1 MSNITISGSVPGV
14 DTSSG
19 LYLERQSTPAERQE
33 WLGLLGKQVEVK
45 ILQNLDGGRYLVDMN
60 GTELVAEGEMSL
72 TPGSM
77 HMAKVVSVSPTMTIR
92 LLNISENLP
101 PGLREALSLLLD
113 KPNAFADRLGELG
126 MLLAQMDELDS
137 TGLQQVLQKFSG
149 ENLLGKSGE
158 GLLRLPEFLGLL
170 TEAKMAALDG
180 SPQSLLLRDISRS
193 LEQNL
198 KSELLQAG
206 NRLASL
212 PPDDTAAKLATA
224 IQDVLSLVTLNQLY
238 NNSGVKQ
245 FDGLFLIFPLFL
257 AENELDI
264 WLKIKQHKESSPGSE
279 MDSLLTLTFYLDF
292 PDFGRTGTRVVMMD
306 KQAVVSIQVEGRKQ
320 QDLLRD
326 QVPEVQQHLSS
337 LLSREVYIRVEVVPQ
352 SRLRDF
358 WQENFLDELPG
369 LLDVQA

>member
-14 DTSSG
+14 DASSG
-19 LYLERQSTPAERQE
+19 LHLERQSTPAERQE

-72 TPGSM
+72 MPGSM
-77 HMAKVVSVSPTMTIR
+77 HVAKVVSVSPTMTIR

-101 PGLREALSLLLD
+101 PGLRESLALLLER
-113 KPNAFADRLGELG
+113 PNTFASRLGELKL
-126 MLLAQMDELDS
+126 LLARMGESELI
-137 TGLQQVLQKFSG
+137 GLQQVLQKFSG

-326 QVPEVQQHLSS
+326 QVSGVQQHLSS

>member
-72 TPGSM
+72 MPGSM
-77 HMAKVVSVSPTMTIR
+77 HVAKVVSVSPTMTIR

-113 KPNAFADRLGELG
+113 KPNAFAGRLGELG
-126 MLLAQMDELDS
+126 MLLAQMDELDF

>member
-1 MSNITISGSVPGV
+1 MSNITISGFVPGV

-19 LYLERQSTPAERQE
+19 LHLERQSTPAERQE

-206 NRLASL
+206 SRLASL
-212 PPDDTAAKLATA
+212 PPDETAAKLATA

-337 LLSREVYIRVEVVPQ
+337 LLSREVYIRVEAVPQ